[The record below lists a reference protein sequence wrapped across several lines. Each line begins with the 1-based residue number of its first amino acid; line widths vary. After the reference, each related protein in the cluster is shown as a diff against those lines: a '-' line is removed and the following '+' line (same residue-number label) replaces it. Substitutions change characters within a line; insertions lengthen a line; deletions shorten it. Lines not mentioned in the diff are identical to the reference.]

1 MPKIDEQT
9 RQERLDRIQRLL
21 LRHPLG
27 LRESEIAQRMGL
39 PRRTIND
46 YLWSAELSTKVYKE
60 GVLWF
65 AEPAAAAITLRP
77 LYLTPEQAVTL
88 YLAARLLV
96 KQHDKRNEAAETALL
111 KLADALRSDT
121 DVGREVYQAAAE
133 LAGRPTDTAYSQVF
147 GTVVQGFVY
156 KRVLRLV
163 YRPLHGEPFEC
174 HFSPYLLEPSAV
186 GYTTYAIGHSDPP
199 GALRTRKLERIQE
212 AELTRQTFDV
222 PSDFPGLE
230 ILRSAWVII
239 FGEELVEVRLR
250 FSRQAAERVQETRW
264 HPSQTVE
271 PAEDGGCLWTAQV
284 ADVTDMLPWVRGWG
298 SAVTVL
304 EPPELRRRLERE
316 ARTLA
321 TIYGVSGISETPA
334 HFVLWG
340 KADRETDEIH
350 RLIYHMIDV
359 GQVALTLWRTCLNE
373 SIRCRL
379 ADWMG
384 LSTHEAGQL
393 VAFRASLHDVGK
405 ASPAFQDHKH
415 LREPLKSQIRTELEA
430 AGLGFV
436 NRSPG
441 ETHTRHEIISTW
453 SLRSSLGEGLL
464 HELCGL
470 DTEMANWIAQ
480 AVGGHHGAW
489 PRPDQFDANSLT
501 DADKGGSEWT
511 AARAE
516 LVKAMTQIFQP
527 PKVQHFGEDSTRNNV
542 MLTLLSAIVSVADW
556 IGSNKEYFPLE
567 EEYIPLRSYVRH
579 AKLHAEHA
587 LDQVNW
593 ESPAEMTEF
602 TFEDVFPFNPT
613 DAQQEGIAA
622 LSDIP
627 VPAFAIIEAPM
638 GTGKTELAFALYA
651 HWAQQACSSGLYVAM
666 PTTATSNQMHDRT
679 AQFLT
684 KQLGEEIEP
693 LLVHSQALL
702 RELPDQGDPIE
713 ESEGD
718 AAAAQSWFLPR
729 KRSLLA
735 PYGVGTVDQ
744 ALMSILQTK
753 HFFVRL
759 LGLSH
764 KVVIF
769 DEVHAYDAY
778 MSELFEQL
786 LKWLRAVNT
795 SVIILS
801 ATLPDKTRHK
811 LVRAYAGATSA
822 PPAQKYPRITFATG
836 DGQVNA
842 IALTPPPSKTLS
854 FDWLPRNVDT
864 VVAKLREILH
874 GEGCAAVICNTVG
887 RAQDVF
893 EAIRTLPEEQKL
905 CNDDDLI
912 LFHARFPMAWREEI
926 EQKVLRK
933 FGTGPE
939 KGKPNADRPPS
950 RAIVVATQVIE
961 QSLDLDFDVMIS
973 DHAPIDLLL
982 QRAGRL
988 HRHSVNDPRRH
999 PYCLWITEPVV
1010 KKEVPQFDRRDTYVY
1025 DEYVLF
1031 RSWFALK
1038 GQEPNVIRMPEDMTD
1053 LIERVYGDRGLAI
1066 SDEIK
1071 SVLDKAKQDMDRD
1084 EFNER
1089 GKARKRRVVKPD
1101 DEELL
1106 WGENLDLEEDDPSVH
1121 ETFQA
1126 LTRSGRPGLRVVCL
1140 HRIDGRLH
1148 LEPEEGGLTY
1158 DPSDK
1163 PSPRLVPELAR
1174 RSVTIRRRDVEEYL
1188 LNESPDAEI
1197 RTILKHWKRIA
1208 ALRYHRVVIFEDG
1221 LCHLEG
1227 TNLILKLD
1235 KKSQLGLQ
1243 IMKEAT

>member
-1 MPKIDEQT
+1 MERATTKA
-9 RQERLDRIQRLL
+9 ERLLQIEALL
-21 LRHPLG
+21 LAHPEG
-27 LRESEIAQRMGL
+27 LTQSEIARRVGVNRSTIHRYL
-39 PRRTIND
+39 PDLTARF
-46 YLWSAELSTKVYKE
+46 AVYE
-60 GVLWF
+60 MDDGRLL
-65 AEPAAAAITLRP
+65 IDRDH
-77 LYLTPEQAVTL
+77 YLTNVRLTL
-88 YLAARLLV
+88 HEAMVVHLAARLMTTRSD
-96 KQHDKRNEAAETALL
+96 KQNPHAAAALRKLGLALEKLAPRIGEHLQHSAEAMDDAAQRHDPVYLEVLETLTRAWSVGHKVRLWHRHEETGRVFEYIFAPYFIEPYAVGQTTHAIGWREPPGAVRTL
-111 KLADALRSDT
+111 KLERIRRIEPLDESFQIPPDFDLRKLLSDAWGIWYTEDEPVEVVLKFHPRVAHRVRETRWHRSEQVEEQPDGSLIWRARVAEVQEMVPWIRGWGAD
-121 DVGREVYQAAAE
+121 VEV
-133 LAGRPTDTAYSQVF
+133 
-147 GTVVQGFVY
+147 
-156 KRVLRLV
+156 
-163 YRPLHGEPFEC
+163 
-174 HFSPYLLEPSAV
+174 LEPSA
-186 GYTTYAIGHSDPP
+186 
-199 GALRTRKLERIQE
+199 LREKL
-212 AELTRQTFDV
+212 V
-222 PSDFPGLE
+222 K
-230 ILRSAWVII
+230 
-239 FGEELVEVRLR
+239 
-250 FSRQAAERVQETRW
+250 ETQ
-264 HPSQTVE
+264 H
-271 PAEDGGCLWTAQV
+271 
-284 ADVTDMLPWVRGWG
+284 
-298 SAVTVL
+298 
-304 EPPELRRRLERE
+304 
-316 ARTLA
+316 LA
-321 TIYGVSGISETPA
+321 TLYWVSGISKTPA
-334 HFVLWG
+334 HLLLWG
-340 KADRETDEIH
+340 KADRKTDEIH

-359 GQVALTLWRTCLNE
+359 GQVVLRLWRTGLNE
-373 SIRCRL
+373 SIRCQL

-384 LSTHEAGQL
+384 LNTHEAGQL
-393 VAFRASLHDVGK
+393 IAFRAALHDLGK
-405 ASPAFQDHKH
+405 ASPAFQDHKR
-415 LREPLKSQIRTELEA
+415 LREPLKSRMRTELEA

-464 HELCGL
+464 HELRGL
-470 DTEMANWIAQ
+470 DTEMADWIAQ

-516 LVKAMTQIFQP
+516 LVKAMTEIFQP

-542 MLTLLSAIVSVADW
+542 MLTLFSAIVSVADW
-556 IGSNKEYFPLE
+556 IGSNEKYFPLE

-587 LDQVNW
+587 LDRVNW

-602 TFEDVFPFNPT
+602 TFEGAFPFSPT
-613 DAQQEGIAA
+613 HAQQEGIAA
-622 LSDIP
+622 LSDVS

-651 HWAQQACSSGLYVAM
+651 HWAQQSRSSGLYVAM

-684 KQLGEEIEP
+684 KQLGEEIVP

-702 RELPDQGDPIE
+702 RKVPDQGDPVE
-713 ESEGD
+713 ESDGD

-729 KRSLLA
+729 KKSLLA

-778 MSELFEQL
+778 MSELFERL
-786 LKWLRAVNT
+786 LRWLRVVNT

-801 ATLPDKTRHK
+801 ATLPDKTRQK
-811 LVRAYAGATSA
+811 LICAYAGATSA
-822 PPAQKYPRITFATG
+822 PPARTYPRITFATG
-836 DGQVNA
+836 DGQVDA
-842 IALTPPPSKTLS
+842 IALTPPRSKPLS
-854 FDWLPRNVDT
+854 FDWLPRNVDN
-864 VVAKLREILH
+864 VVAKLCETLR
-874 GEGCAAVICNTVG
+874 GGGCAAVICNTVG

-893 EAIRTLPEEQKL
+893 EAIRTLPEERKM

-912 LFHARFPMAWREEI
+912 LFHARFPMAWREDI

-933 FGTGPE
+933 FGPGPE
-939 KGKPNADRPPS
+939 KGKPNADRPS

-999 PYCLWITEPVV
+999 PYCLWITESAV
-1010 KKEVPQFDRRDTYVY
+1010 EMDVPQFDRKDTFVY
-1025 DEYVLF
+1025 DEYVLL
-1031 RSWFALK
+1031 RSWLALK
-1038 GQEPNVIRMPEDMTD
+1038 GRELGIIRMPEDMTG
-1053 LIERVYGDRGLAI
+1053 LIESVYGDRGLAI
-1066 SDEIK
+1066 SDEIE
-1071 SVLDKAKQDMDRD
+1071 SVLDRTKQEMDRD

-1106 WGENLDLEEDDPSVH
+1106 WGDNLDLEEDDPSVH

-1148 LEPEEGGLTY
+1148 LEPEEGSPFY
-1158 DPSDK
+1158 DPNDK
-1163 PSPRLVPELAR
+1163 PSPWLVPELAW

-1188 LNESPDAEI
+1188 LNESPNAEI

-1208 ALRYHRVVIFEDG
+1208 ALRYHRVAIFEDG

-1227 TNLILKLD
+1227 TDLILKLD